1 MIWIIFI
8 GFALASWLVSH
19 QLKSRFAE
27 YSQIPMTNGMSG
39 KEVAEK
45 MLRDHMIYGV
55 KIGTVD
61 GELTDHYN
69 PGDKTINLSEEV
81 YYGTNI
87 AAAAVAAHETG
98 HAVQHAT
105 AYAWLGMRSAL
116 VPAVSF
122 SSRYLQWVLLGGVL
136 LLNTFPAL
144 LLFGIFLFAITT
156 IFAFITLPVEIDASN
171 RALAWLQTS
180 GVTSRQTH
188 EKAENA
194 LRWAG
199 YTYVVAALGSLAT
212 LLYYISIYM
221 GGRRN

>member
-55 KIGTVD
+55 KIETVE

-116 VPAVSF
+116 VPALARN
-122 SSRYLQWVLLGGVL
+122 SS
-136 LLNTFPAL
+136 PE
-144 LLFGIFLFAITT
+144 AIE
-156 IFAFITLPVEIDASN
+156 LPLD
-171 RALAWLQTS
+171 
-180 GVTSRQTH
+180 
-188 EKAENA
+188 
-194 LRWAG
+194 
-199 YTYVVAALGSLAT
+199 
-212 LLYYISIYM
+212 
-221 GGRRN
+221 